1 VAGPELAGPMEVK
14 IVSALP
20 VEPFTDHIRRCR
32 TRSGGL
38 TDYHEDAVDDKLLP
52 CHKLACSTSPEPGC
66 EGGAFSWMMEPAA
79 LVSALGVHGT
89 PDEKRGET
97 QGVQWSRRPAWC
109 LCYLVT
115 SFPIFSLLRVRLQFG
130 ISVVPRR
137 SLYVGI
143 SRCSVHAAPPCMRT
157 KDEMWMCCWPLKPY
171 ATLGVST
178 SPHHPHVAAR
188 VWGWEALEAPAG
200 KERAGQVQGPRSK
213 PLHHVTTHD

>member
-1 VAGPELAGPMEVK
+1 
-14 IVSALP
+14 LP
-20 VEPFTDHIRRCR
+20 PSCLPWAFTVHR
-32 TRSGGL
+32 T
-38 TDYHEDAVDDKLLP
+38 
-52 CHKLACSTSPEPGC
+52 
-66 EGGAFSWMMEPAA
+66 
-79 LVSALGVHGT
+79 
-89 PDEKRGET
+89 KRG
-97 QGVQWSRRPAWC
+97 GRRKGFNGHGGPLGAW
-109 LCYLVT
+109 LPGYLF
-115 SFPIFSLLRVRLQFG
+115 SIFSLLRVRLQFG

-143 SRCSVHAAPPCMRT
+143 SRCSAHAAPPCMRT

-200 KERAGQVQGPRSK
+200 KERAGQVQGPGSK